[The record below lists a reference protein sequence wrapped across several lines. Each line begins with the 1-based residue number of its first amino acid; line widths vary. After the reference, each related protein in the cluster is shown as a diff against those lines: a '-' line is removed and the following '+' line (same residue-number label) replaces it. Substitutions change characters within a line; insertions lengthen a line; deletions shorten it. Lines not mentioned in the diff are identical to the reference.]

1 MKESDVSDMA
11 LKALAV
17 LQNELVSASGNVER
31 ELSLIASII
40 DQERMLS
47 VCGERITYLDRDSA

>member
-1 MKESDVSDMA
+1 MKESDASDMA

-17 LQNELVSASGNVER
+17 LQNEPVSASGNAER

-47 VCGERITYLDRDSA
+47 VSGERITYLD